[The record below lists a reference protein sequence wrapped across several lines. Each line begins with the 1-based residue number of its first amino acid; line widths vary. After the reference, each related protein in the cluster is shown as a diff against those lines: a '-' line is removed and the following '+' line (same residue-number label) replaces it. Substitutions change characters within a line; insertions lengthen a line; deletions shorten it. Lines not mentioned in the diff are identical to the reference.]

1 VFEALTERLEQAFS
15 RLRGRGKVRE
25 RDVDEALREV
35 RLALLE
41 ADVSVDVTR
50 DFLAR
55 IRERAV
61 NQEVLQSLTPVQQVV
76 KIVYEE
82 LVHLMGEARAD
93 VLWSKT
99 PPTVIFLV
107 GLQGTGKTTTAAK
120 LAYHFLREGRTPLL
134 VGADVYRP
142 AAREQLETMGKK
154 AGVPVYTRYDV
165 NDALRIAR
173 EGVEY
178 ARRDGYDVVLVDTA
192 GRLHVDEELMAELER
207 MKGELSPHEI
217 FFTLDA
223 MAGQDA
229 VRVAREFHE
238 RLALTGIVVT
248 KLDGDSRGGAV
259 LSVRAVTGAPVK
271 FVAVGEKLEDL
282 EAFYPER
289 MAQRILGMG
298 DVLTLIEKAE
308 RELDE
313 RRAAELERKMRE
325 ATFDLEDFL
334 EQLRSLRRMGPLDEL
349 LKLIPGVGGALR
361 GVSVDERELRHL
373 EAIVLSMTTDERRRP
388 EIVNFSRRK
397 RIAQGSGTSVQDVN
411 RLLKQFE
418 TMRKLMKQMS
428 RSGGKKGRLPDVGGL
443 DDLSG
448 LLGGEG
454 GFPFASG
461 KSKKGKRKF
470 WR

>member
-1 VFEALTERLEQAFS
+1 MKSVFEALTERLERAFS
-15 RLRGRGKVRE
+15 RLRGRGKLRE

-41 ADVSVDVTR
+41 ADVSVEVVR

-61 NQEVLQSLTPVQQVV
+61 GQEVLESLTPAQQVV

-82 LVHLMGEARAD
+82 LVRLMGEARED
-93 VLWSKT
+93 VRWAKS
-99 PPTVIFLV
+99 PPTVVFLV

-120 LAYHFLREGRTPLL
+120 LAYHILREGRSPLL

-142 AAREQLETMGKK
+142 AAREQLETLGAK
-154 AGVPVYTRYDV
+154 AGVPVYTRHDV
-165 NDALRIAR
+165 DDAVRIAR
-173 EGVEY
+173 EGV
-178 ARRDGYDVVLVDTA
+178 ARAREEGRDVVLVDTA

-207 MKGELSPHEI
+207 MKAELAPHEI
-217 FFTLDA
+217 LFTLDA

-229 VRVAREFHE
+229 VRVAREFHG

-282 EAFYPER
+282 EPFYPDR

-298 DVLTLIEKAE
+298 DILTLIEKAE

-334 EQLRSLRRMGPLDEL
+334 EQLRSLRRMGPLEEL
-349 LKLIPGVGGALR
+349 LKLIPGVGGALH
-361 GVSVDERELRHL
+361 GVSVDERELRRL
-373 EAIVLSMTTDERRRP
+373 EAIILSMTPEERRRP
-388 EIVNFSRRK
+388 EIVNYSRRK
-397 RIAQGSGTSVQDVN
+397 RIARGSGTSVQDVN

-418 TMRKLMKQMS
+418 SMRRLMKQMS
-428 RSGGKKGRLPDVGGL
+428 RSAGKKGRLPDASLG
-443 DDLSG
+443 DLSG
-448 LLGGEG
+448 LLGGAG
-454 GFPFASG
+454 GFPFAGG
-461 KSKKGKRKF
+461 KKAKRKF